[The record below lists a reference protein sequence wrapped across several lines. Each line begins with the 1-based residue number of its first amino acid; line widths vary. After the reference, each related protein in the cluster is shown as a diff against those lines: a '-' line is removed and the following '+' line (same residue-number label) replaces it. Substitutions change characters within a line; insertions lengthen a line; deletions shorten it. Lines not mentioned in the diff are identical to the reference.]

1 MNRHLKLLVCLC
13 GAAAFAADGENAAPA
28 DELAARRLEAAIP
41 LGSLRAR
48 LNELDRAKTYVTCCA
63 VGLRGYLAER
73 ILKQNGF
80 RVYNLSGGWATW
92 RLFHP
97 EREEVKRSGEGA

>member
-41 LGSLRAR
+41 LAP
-48 LNELDRAKTYVTCCA
+48 E
-63 VGLRGYLAER
+63 GYRRPKDWKPAL
-73 ILKQNGF
+73 
-80 RVYNLSGGWATW
+80 
-92 RLFHP
+92 
-97 EREEVKRSGEGA
+97 

>member
-41 LGSLRAR
+41 LAPRTGSPPFIRKASTSLRRSIR
-48 LNELDRAKTYVTCCA
+48 LISW
-63 VGLRGYLAER
+63 RG
-73 ILKQNGF
+73 Q
-80 RVYNLSGGWATW
+80 
-92 RLFHP
+92 
-97 EREEVKRSGEGA
+97 RSKWTKYAP